1 MGAVC
6 TLQIHHPDRAVAEA
20 LIRRVRGE
28 VRRLEAMFS
37 LYDRD
42 SLLVRLNRSGVLEAP
57 PPEFVEL
64 LQASHAF
71 AEATAGIFDVTVQ
84 PLWTLYAEHFSRP
97 NPGPSGPSEALVR
110 DALARVGYARL
121 KVGRD
126 RIALPRGMAVTL
138 NGIAQ
143 GFVTDKVVELLRSEG
158 VVNSLVDMGE
168 TRAMGSHPASRPW
181 DVAVADPDEPGHSVT
196 VIPIIDRALATS
208 GPYGFGFDSAG
219 RYNHLFEPATGRCAE
234 RYKSVSVVART
245 ATMADAL
252 STAFCFMAPADIL
265 SVARLHEVD
274 LVHLI
279 GVDGGTSRIVA

>member
-1 MGAVC
+1 MNPSLNRRRFLGVSAAAAGLAVLPFGGAPHAEAELVTWHGQAMGAVC
-6 TLQIHHPDRAVAEA
+6 TLRIHHPDRAVAEA

-110 DALARVGYARL
+110 DASARGGYARL

-126 RIALPRGMAVTL
+126 
-138 NGIAQ
+138 
-143 GFVTDKVVELLRSEG
+143 
-158 VVNSLVDMGE
+158 
-168 TRAMGSHPASRPW
+168 
-181 DVAVADPDEPGHSVT
+181 
-196 VIPIIDRALATS
+196 
-208 GPYGFGFDSAG
+208 
-219 RYNHLFEPATGRCAE
+219 
-234 RYKSVSVVART
+234 
-245 ATMADAL
+245 
-252 STAFCFMAPADIL
+252 
-265 SVARLHEVD
+265 
-274 LVHLI
+274 
-279 GVDGGTSRIVA
+279 